1 MLGFDYLVA
10 GLFLIFLIYHRAPV
24 LAYLVPIGVAI
35 INLALKGLFHLPRP
49 SGLTFD
55 AFPSGHAT
63 FFLTL
68 ALVAYYL
75 HSRSRTSFWKSDF
88 QVIPFLFFIAALTIG
103 LARVYLGL
111 HYFTDILAG
120 FALAYLLSFAYRK
133 YL

>member
-24 LAYLVPIGVAI
+24 LAYLVPVGVAI

-68 ALVAYYL
+68 ALVVY
-75 HSRSRTSFWKSDF
+75 
-88 QVIPFLFFIAALTIG
+88 FLNYKKASIFFFLAALVIG
-103 LARVYLGL
+103 LARIYLGL
-111 HYFTDILAG
+111 HYVTDILAG